1 MKNYINCFALQ
12 EKVTML
18 LTLGTAEI
26 LKLHTEIFMRAV
38 IPALVNNLGLG
49 DGRTGGFVK
58 LSSADVTEIY
68 KIAAKAEICEG

>member
-1 MKNYINCFALQ
+1 MNFD
-12 EKVTML
+12 E
-18 LTLGTAEI
+18 LGAKE
-26 LKLHTEIFMRAV
+26 ED

-68 KIAAKAEICEG
+68 KIAAKAAI